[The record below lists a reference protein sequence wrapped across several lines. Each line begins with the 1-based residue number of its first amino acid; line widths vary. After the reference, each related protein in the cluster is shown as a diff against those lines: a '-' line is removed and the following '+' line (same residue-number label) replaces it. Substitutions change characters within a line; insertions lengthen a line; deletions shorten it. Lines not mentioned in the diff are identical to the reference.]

1 MNNSMKQLQ
10 RGWETAF
17 VDKSIYSDERYR
29 PRFVLNDSKQGRKV
43 LTAIEGELG
52 SCDSFCFSVAFV
64 TMTGIT
70 PLLQTLKELE
80 ENNIPGRIIT
90 TDYLGF
96 SEPKA
101 LKVLNSFSNIELR
114 FYCAEERG
122 FHTKGYIFKQGQEHR
137 IILGSAN
144 LTGDALT
151 KNEEWNTRLVSMEQG
166 EYVDNIVTR
175 FEQLWQD
182 EHTKS
187 YAEIAAAYE
196 TYYESKRQLRQ
207 ENDFVTIQESTGSYI
222 TKLQPNLMQQQFVEN
237 LISLRDHGAKR
248 ALLISATGTGKTYAA
263 AFGVRTF
270 QPKRMLFLIHREQ
283 IAKQAMKSFVRV
295 LGARSAS
302 EMGLLSGTTK
312 DSWDKKYIFATIQTV
327 SKTESLMHYARNA
340 FDFIIVDEAHHGGAC
355 SYQKI
360 IDYFSPKMLLGMTA
374 SPDRTDGFDIYGL
387 FDHNIAYEIRLQ
399 QALEEDFLCPFH
411 YFGITDAYLDD
422 EALEKDNLDKAITA
436 LTDDAR
442 VDFVLEKI
450 QYYGYS
456 GSRVKGVIFCSRN
469 KEADLLSQ
477 LINQRINPDTNR
489 CYRTISIAGKNT
501 SQEREQAIERLVN
514 DSLPEEEKLD
524 YIISVDIFNEGVDI
538 PEINQVI
545 MLRPTQSPVVFIQQ
559 LGRGLRKYQNKEYV
573 VILDFIGNYVDK
585 NFMIPIALSGDRSY
599 NKDNIRRCLIEGNRV
614 IPGESTIHFD
624 KIAKQRIF
632 QSIDNSNLGDIR
644 LIRENYEKLRNKLG
658 RIPRL
663 MEFDAYGEMDVSCIF
678 RHGRLG
684 SYYKFLSR
692 YEKEYQVKLNG
703 LEEKMLNYIS
713 SKFGEGK
720 RPHELVLLK
729 LMLAGKERLLRELQQ
744 VLRQEYGIEFR
755 RNTRKN
761 IVNLMTGSFA
771 TGSAKNTFADCIF
784 IETEGE
790 DYKISDVFAKCLEN
804 KDFRNMVQEV
814 TDFGLY
820 RYAINYQSTYGD
832 KAFRLYQKY
841 DYEDVCRLLEWSQ
854 NVVPLNIG
862 GYKYDQESY
871 TYPVFI
877 NYDKAEGISES
888 IAYHDRFEN
897 NGQLIAISKGKR
909 TTESEDVRRFM
920 NAARENLPVDLF
932 VRKNKNDKNEAKN
945 FYYLGRMYAQGCK
958 NITMKSG
965 ESAAEIFW
973 NLEVPVREDIYD
985 YITSEVM

>member
-1 MNNSMKQLQ
+1 MDNSLQQLQ
-10 RGWETAF
+10 KGLETAF
-17 VDKSIYSDERYR
+17 IDKSIYSDERYR
-29 PRFVLNDSKQGRKV
+29 PSFVLNDSKQGRKV
-43 LTAIEGELG
+43 LTAIEAELN

-70 PLLQTLKELE
+70 PLLQTFHELE
-80 ENNIPGRIIT
+80 ENGVPGRIIT

-101 LKVLNSFSNIELR
+101 LKILNSFKNIELR
-114 FYCAEERG
+114 FYCAGERG
-122 FHTKGYIFKQGQEHR
+122 FHTKGYIFKKGNEHR
-137 IILGSAN
+137 MILGSAN
-144 LTGDALT
+144 LTGNALT

-166 EYVDNIVTR
+166 EYADNIVTR
-175 FEQLWQD
+175 FEELWQN
-182 EHTKS
+182 EHTKD
-187 YAEIAAAYE
+187 YGEVAEVYE
-196 TYYESKRQLRQ
+196 TYYESQRLLRQ
-207 ENDFVTIQESTGSYI
+207 DSDFGKVQESNGNYI
-222 TKLQPNLMQQQFVEN
+222 VRLQPNLMQQQFVEN
-237 LISLRDHGAKR
+237 LINLRDHGAKR

-263 AFGVRTF
+263 AFGVREF
-270 QPKRMLFLIHREQ
+270 QPSRMLFLIHREQ
-283 IAKQAMKSFVRV
+283 IAKQAMEGFARV
-295 LGARSAS
+295 LGARSAP
-302 EMGLLSGTTK
+302 EMGLVSGTSK
-312 DSWDKKYIFATIQTV
+312 DSWDKKYLFATMQTM
-327 SKTESLMHYARNA
+327 SKTENLMRYARNA

-422 EALEKDNLDKAITA
+422 EALKEDNLDRAITA

-469 KEADLLSQ
+469 KEAELLSQ
-477 LINQRINPDTNR
+477 LINQRINPETNR
-489 CYRTISIAGKNT
+489 CYRTISIAGKN
-501 SQEREQAIERLVN
+501 SQQEREQAIERLVD
-514 DSLPEEEKLD
+514 DSLPEEQQLD
-524 YIISVDIFNEGVDI
+524 YILSVDIFNEGVDI
-538 PEINQVI
+538 PEINQVV

-599 NKDNIRRCLIEGNRV
+599 NKDNIRRGLIEGNRV
-614 IPGESTIHFD
+614 IPGASTIHFD
-624 KIAKQRIF
+624 RIAKQRIF

-644 LIRENYEKLRNKLG
+644 LIRENYERLRNKLG
-658 RIPRL
+658 RIPCLR
-663 MEFDAYGEMDVSCIF
+663 EFDAYGEMDVSCIF
-678 RHGRLG
+678 KHGRLG
-684 SYYKFLSR
+684 SYYKFLSK
-692 YEKEYQVKLNG
+692 YEKEYKVKLSG

-729 LMLAGKERLLRELQQ
+729 LMLAGKEKLLYELQQ
-744 VLRQEYGIEFR
+744 ELKNEYGIEFR

-771 TGSAKNTFADCIF
+771 TGSAKSTFADCIF
-784 IETEGE
+784 IEAVGD
-790 DYKISDVFAKCLEN
+790 DYGISSVFAQCLGN
-804 KDFRNMVQEV
+804 KDFREMVQELV
-814 TDFGLY
+814 DFGLH
-820 RYAINYQSTYGD
+820 RYGVNYQSAYGD
-832 KAFRLYQKY
+832 KSFRLYQKY

-862 GYKYDQESY
+862 GYKYDQESH

-877 NYDKAEGISES
+877 NYDKAENISES
-888 IAYHDRFEN
+888 IAYHDRFQN

-909 TTESEDVRRFM
+909 TVESEDVKRFM

-945 FYYLGRMYAQGCK
+945 FYYLGRMYAKDCQ

-985 YITSEVM
+985 YITSEVL